1 MSTILKALRRLEDDK
16 LAGAT
21 KSLDEAVLDP
31 ATSVQPSG
39 KIGMRAAAGVMLLA
53 GVTAVVW
60 SFSGFWLVAPEDTPA
75 LPPTAVPAATAVGQV
90 ENVDTAENVD
100 PVDTAAPDPETPV
113 VSREGALP
121 GSYEEVKRRL
131 KLPPVIGG
139 APVTLA
145 RIEVLAN
152 PEETRREL
160 QRRAGAP
167 SVREDE
173 PEPTQPSPAGS
184 PRAAVVRT
192 PARDRSSPKVVKVP
206 EREQA
211 RVREPS
217 VAVIQ
222 LRRTPGIALQEII
235 WHPNPVRRIAVFEV
249 EGAKP
254 ERRSEG
260 DEIAGFTVDEI
271 GLSDVMLVRDGV
283 ALKRRIGVN

>member
-31 ATSVQPSG
+31 ATSVQPSR
-39 KIGMRAAAGVMLLA
+39 KIGMGAAAGVMLLA

-60 SFSGFWLVAPEDTPA
+60 SFSGVWLVAPEDTPA
-75 LPPTAVPAATAVGQV
+75 LPPAAVPAASAVGQV
-90 ENVDTAENVD
+90 ENVDTA
-100 PVDTAAPDPETPV
+100 DTVKPATADLEVPV

-121 GSYEEVKRRL
+121 GSFEEAKRRL

-206 EREQA
+206 EREEA